1 MAFDRR
7 NHKARA
13 VVSSSRRPLVS
24 ELARYGRL
32 LEVGIGNRPAVASA
46 VAERGRDVVGI
57 DIDPGGRT
65 LAAERD
71 AKAAEDSTGGS
82 FEVIEGDVVSLAESE
97 RTELT
102 PGEAPEHGID
112 AVYACHLPAELQR
125 STVDLAERLN
135 ADCLFTTLG
144 FEEPVVPVTRRTL
157 SETTLY
163 VARDRDESPPTD
175 RR

>member
-1 MAFDRR
+1 
-7 NHKARA
+7 
-13 VVSSSRRPLVS
+13 VS
-24 ELARYGRL
+24 
-32 LEVGIGNRPAVASA
+32 
-46 VAERGRDVVGI
+46 
-57 DIDPGGRT
+57 
-65 LAAERD
+65 
-71 AKAAEDSTGGS
+71 
-82 FEVIEGDVVSLAESE
+82 
-97 RTELT
+97 
-102 PGEAPEHGID
+102 
-112 AVYACHLPAELQR
+112 LPAELQR